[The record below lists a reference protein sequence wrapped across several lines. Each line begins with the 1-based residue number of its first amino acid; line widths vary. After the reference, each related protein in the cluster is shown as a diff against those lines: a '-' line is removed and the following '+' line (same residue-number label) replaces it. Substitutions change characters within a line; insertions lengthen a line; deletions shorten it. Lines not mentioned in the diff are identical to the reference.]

1 MKFNY
6 SINKLIRTRTLKP
19 IYPLMQ
25 RRNALKTL
33 TGSALTLAA
42 APTFAN
48 PMTVTDAAAPQLKGN
63 INHSVCRWCYS
74 KIPLEDLCKAA
85 KDMGIK
91 SIDLTGPQEWPVLK
105 KYGLTCAMP
114 QGAGK
119 GINDGFNDPK
129 FHDELVASY
138 EAIFPKLKEAG
149 LTSVICFSG
158 NRRGMSDEQGMK
170 NCAIGLKRLM
180 PNAEKYGITVIM
192 ELLNSKVDHKDYMC
206 DHTAWGVELCKLV
219 GSENFKLL
227 YDIYHMQI
235 MEGDIIRTIRQ
246 HNKYIGHYHTG
257 GNPGRNEID
266 ETQEIYYPAVMRAI
280 LETGYK
286 GYVAQ
291 EFIPKRDP
299 LTSLKEA
306 VILCDV

>member
-1 MKFNY
+1 MTQMKN
-6 SINKLIRTRTLKP
+6 SRRT
-19 IYPLMQ
+19 
-25 RRNALKTL
+25 ALKTL
-33 TGSALTLAA
+33 TGSALALSMTNSLATA
-42 APTFAN
+42 MPNAEPVAPL
-48 PMTVTDAAAPQLKGN
+48 LKGR

-85 KDMGIK
+85 KEIGIK
-91 SIDLTGPQEWPVLK
+91 SIELTGPDEWPVLK
-105 KYGLTCAMP
+105 KYGLTSALP

-149 LTSVICFSG
+149 LTTVICFSG
-158 NRRGMSDEQGMK
+158 NRRGMSDEQGLA
-170 NCAIGLKRLM
+170 NCAVGLKRLM
-180 PNAEKYGITVIM
+180 PSAEKHGITMIM
-192 ELLNSKVDHKDYMC
+192 ELLNSKVNHKDYMC
-206 DHTAWGVELCKLV
+206 DHTAWGADLCKRV
-219 GSENFKLL
+219 GSNNFKLL

-246 HNKYIGHYHTG
+246 YQQYIGHYHTG

-266 ETQEIYYPAVMRAI
+266 ETQELYYPAIMKAI
-280 LETGYK
+280 VDTGFK

-291 EFIPKRDP
+291 EFIPVRDP

-306 VILCDV
+306 VLLCDV

>member
-1 MKFNY
+1 MTQMKN
-6 SINKLIRTRTLKP
+6 S
-19 IYPLMQ
+19 
-25 RRNALKTL
+25 RRMALKTL
-33 TGSALTLAA
+33 TGSALTLSMTDSLATA
-42 APTFAN
+42 MPHAEPVAP
-48 PMTVTDAAAPQLKGN
+48 PLKGR

-74 KIPLEDLCKAA
+74 KIPLDDLCKAA
-85 KDMGIK
+85 KEMGIK
-91 SIDLTGPQEWPVLK
+91 SIELTGPDEWPTLK
-105 KYGLTCAMP
+105 KYGLTSALP

-149 LTSVICFSG
+149 LNTVICFSG
-158 NRRGMSDEQGMK
+158 NRRGMSDEQGLA
-170 NCAIGLKRLM
+170 NCAVGLKRLM
-180 PNAEKYGITVIM
+180 PSAEKHGITIIM
-192 ELLNSKVDHKDYMC
+192 ELLNSKVNHKDYMC
-206 DHTAWGVELCKLV
+206 DHTAWGVDLCKRV
-219 GSENFKLL
+219 GSNNFKLL

-246 HNKYIGHYHTG
+246 YQQYIGHYHTG

-266 ETQEIYYPAVMRAI
+266 ETQELNYPAIMKAI
-280 LETGYK
+280 VDTGFK

-291 EFIPKRDP
+291 EFIPLRDP

-306 VILCDV
+306 VLLCDV

>member
-1 MKFNY
+1 M
-6 SINKLIRTRTLKP
+6 IRRK
-19 IYPLMQ
+19 
-25 RRNALKTL
+25 ALKTL
-33 TGSALTLAA
+33 TGSALALS
-42 APTFAN
+42 
-48 PMTVTDAAAPQLKGN
+48 MTNSIAGSMTSSDAAAPQLKGR

-74 KIPLEDLCKAA
+74 KIPLDDLCKAA
-85 KDMGIK
+85 KEMGIK
-91 SIDLTGPQEWPVLK
+91 SIDLTGPEEWPVLK
-105 KYGLTCAMP
+105 KYGLISALP

-119 GINDGFNDPK
+119 GIPDGFNDPK

-149 LTSVICFSG
+149 FTTVICFSG
-158 NRRGMSDEQGMK
+158 NRRGMSNEQGLE
-170 NCAIGLKRLM
+170 NCAKGLKRLM
-180 PNAEKYGITVIM
+180 PSAEKHGITMIM

-206 DHTAWGVELCKLV
+206 DHTAWGVQLCKLV

-235 MEGDIIRTIRQ
+235 MEGDIIRTIRE
-246 HNKYIGHYHTG
+246 NSKYIGHYHTG

-266 ETQEIYYPAVMRAI
+266 ETQELYYPAIMKAI
-280 LETGYK
+280 VDTGFK

-306 VILCDV
+306 VLLCDV